1 MSLLNRDLIYSLIA
15 FHDALHSTMSLLNRQ
30 VAITSFWIQVSLH
43 STMSL
48 LNPVFRA
55 FSADSAAAFTF
66 HNVSIKSNKNLQFC
80 SMLNP
85 LHSTMSLL
93 NPESEKTAQASETAL
108 HSTMSLL
115 NRISSSCD
123 CHPTTSF
130 TFHNVSIKSR
140 T

>member
-66 HNVSIKSNKNLQFC
+66 HNVSIKSRIRKNGAGIR
-80 SMLNP
+80 NG
-85 LHSTMSLL
+85 
-93 NPESEKTAQASETAL
+93 
-108 HSTMSLL
+108 
-115 NRISSSCD
+115 
-123 CHPTTSF
+123 F
-130 TFHNVSIKSR
+130 TFHNVSIKSNLLVVR
-140 T
+140 LPSYYQLYIPQCLY